1 LLNDEAGLAIDRAL
15 GDGQAGEGLP
25 QPPEP
30 TNDLIDARDRMP
42 HRVHASATIADRSG
56 VGRKKCDQR
65 IDIAGLPCDLELTD
79 DAGLSRWSNRGA

>member
-1 LLNDEAGLAIDRAL
+1 
-15 GDGQAGEGLP
+15 
-25 QPPEP
+25 
-30 TNDLIDARDRMP
+30 MP